1 MANGAQES
9 SDTPDRQRWI
19 VAAAALALLG
29 TAVLRTVRYGY
40 DLTGGLLL
48 VCMVALS
55 AWAAFHFRDWG
66 RREDDLAED
75 LGLTPPSPEGRAPLP
90 ALPALDVAGAQDRSG
105 AEAVKTSF
113 CLQLDLLR
121 TALGLTGVALLWPDA
136 SGVALR
142 LRGLSTRRK
151 DTLPGPYPIGSGI
164 TGILEKGR
172 DEVTMAPVGQ
182 TFHGLPYYRR
192 RGSTGSLCAI
202 RIPLAGK
209 SGGILCAD
217 RESTGPWSAEELE
230 TLRLA
235 ARRLAFDVE
244 QGRRF
249 LAMQRERGLYQRVSV
264 GLRELTG
271 GLGLESTID
280 AAFKAVR
287 TVVTPDLCALVLAE
301 GESYRVLR
309 AEGLQAE
316 KVRGCTFSLDEGL
329 VGQALRYA
337 CLLPEGGGYPGASPV
352 FGEIPLTADLRSLLI
367 LPLRMERGAPLGAL
381 AVASRKPGVFSRLHR
396 ELLELIATQ
405 VAVKTDLALAHE
417 QINRLATTDGLT
429 GLANHRTFQQAFK
442 TMLQRA
448 RRQKTPLTLLLCD
461 VDHFKGVND
470 TCGHPFGDV
479 VLKEVAR
486 VLGRSVRDVDLAAR
500 YGGEEFALLLEDSD
514 RKGGGKVAERARA
527 AIEALELSHEGKRV
541 PVTMSFGLAV
551 FPESG
556 EEIPTLI
563 QRADEA
569 LYQAKHGG
577 RNRVVAW
584 SGEMGLSG
592 ENPEGMASG

>member
-1 MANGAQES
+1 MANGAPES
-9 SDTPDRQRWI
+9 SDFPGHLRWI

-29 TAVLRTVRYGY
+29 AGALRTVRHGY
-40 DLTGGLLL
+40 DLTGGLFL
-48 VCMVALS
+48 VCLVALL
-55 AWAAFHFRDWG
+55 AWTFFYFRGWG
-66 RREDDLAED
+66 SEENDLAED
-75 LGLTPPSPEGRAPLP
+75 LGLAPPSAKARASLP
-90 ALPALDVAGAQDRSG
+90 ALPAMNETGAFDRSG
-105 AEAVKTSF
+105 AEAVGTSF
-113 CLQLDLLR
+113 RLQLDLLR
-121 TALGLTGVALLWPDA
+121 SALGLTGVALLWPDA
-136 SGVALR
+136 PGNVLR
-142 LRGLSTRRK
+142 LRGLSTLRK
-151 DTLPGPYPIGSGI
+151 DTSPGPYPIGSGI

-172 DEVTMAPVGQ
+172 QEVTMAPVGP

-202 RIPLAGK
+202 RIPLTGET
-209 SGGILCAD
+209 GGILCAD
-217 RESTGPWSAEELE
+217 RESTEPWSAGELE

-249 LAMQRERGLYQRVSV
+249 LAMHRERGLYQRVSV

-287 TVVTPDLCALVLAE
+287 TVVAPDFCALVLAE

-316 KVRGCTFSLDEGL
+316 KVRGVFPLEEGL
-329 VGQALRYA
+329 VGQSLRYA
-337 CLLPEGGGYPGASPV
+337 CLLPEGCGNPGASPV
-352 FGEIPLTADLRSLLI
+352 FGEISLPPELRSLLI

-381 AVASRKPGVFSRLHR
+381 AVAARKPGIFSRLHR

-417 QINRLATTDGLT
+417 QISRLATTDGLT

-448 RRQKTPLTLLLCD
+448 RRQKTPLTLLLGD

-486 VLGRSVRDVDLAAR
+486 VLGQSVRDVDLAAR
-500 YGGEEFALLLEDSD
+500 YGGEEFALLLEDSN

-527 AIEALELSHEGKRV
+527 AIEALELSHEGTRV
-541 PVTMSFGLAV
+541 PVTMSFGLAL

-563 QRADEA
+563 QRANEA
-569 LYQAKHGG
+569 LYQAKRTG

-584 SGEMGLSG
+584 SAEMDPSDKNPDEMGKG
-592 ENPEGMASG
+592 